1 MKMFKIPWK
10 DVLLCSALFYASF
23 FAVVYPWILRNEMVS
38 GKSQISQLS
47 SSDGWM
53 RPLAYMRSLRSGEKA
68 DFELLKIWEEYDS
81 INESSTAREY
91 VFSALGEIV
100 DGPPPYWL
108 LWVWGLVVA
117 LYSPQTA
124 YTGALLGTGLST
136 QVDVLSSFA
145 RRDVVDFVSNF
156 TTKKSLIE
164 LAYIA
169 LMTVYSS
176 LLYWMG
182 MLCLVRRYRS
192 MAVVAAAL
200 IIAYLVCVPGAFSD
214 GRYRVP
220 AMPLVVILFSW
231 GIFQIL
237 SGRAWLGKY
246 MHKDNRTTDS
256 R

>member
-1 MKMFKIPWK
+1 
-10 DVLLCSALFYASF
+10 
-23 FAVVYPWILRNEMVS
+23 MVS

-47 SSDGWM
+47 TSDAWM
-53 RPLAYMRSLRSGEKA
+53 RPLAYMRSLRSGESA
-68 DFELLKIWEEYDS
+68 DFELHRIWEEYDS
-81 INESSTAREY
+81 INESSIAREY
-91 VFSALGEIV
+91 VISALGEIV
-100 DGPPPYWL
+100 DGPLPYWH
-108 LWVWGLVVA
+108 LWAWGVVVA

-136 QVDVLSSFA
+136 HVDVLSSFA
-145 RRDVVDFVSNF
+145 RRDVVDFVSYF
-156 TTKKSLIE
+156 TTKKSLLE

-231 GIFQIL
+231 GISHVL
-237 SGRAWLGKY
+237 LGRAWLGKY
-246 MHKDNRTTDS
+246 VRKTTE
-256 R
+256 